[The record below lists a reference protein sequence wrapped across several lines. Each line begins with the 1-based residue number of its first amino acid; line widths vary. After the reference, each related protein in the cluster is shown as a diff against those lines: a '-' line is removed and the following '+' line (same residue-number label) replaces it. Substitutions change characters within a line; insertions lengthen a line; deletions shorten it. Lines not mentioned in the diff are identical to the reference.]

1 MVDAV
6 RGKNPLGYLGTP
18 APLPADVIVENR
30 DPNGQDTNFEIGT
43 NWVNT
48 SADNVFILTNI
59 VPVTGAKWIQLD

>member
-1 MVDAV
+1 MPDAV

-30 DPNGQDTNFEIGT
+30 DPNALDQGQEIGT

-48 SADNVFILTNI
+48 STNSMFILTNI
-59 VPVTGAKWIQLD
+59 IPVTGAKWIQLD